1 MNPLGTPGP
10 TTPPRGPG
18 APGAPGGAGRDGLPA
33 DMLPVLGSTGST
45 PGLLDLLV
53 AHQHARRLLTLRA
66 LLEAVA
72 TAPAGT
78 LPEGTADRVL
88 RDWRLLEAADRAD
101 SAATRRVVQYPH
113 TGAWAE
119 RCLRALTRPGQ
130 AHRAAAELPH
140 LAALAAAAAARAG
153 LRFTVDVPAYGGELR
168 LPTIGGHRPGRA
180 AGAARCAPGGPGPV
194 GPGGPGGPVGT
205 GGTRGQGPGG
215 PAPVPAP
222 VPTVRVVGEP
232 HRLWL
237 LPLPPD
243 GPRPPAPGPGA
254 VEVREGPDGIWRSAA
269 PGWRPLQ
276 ALRHPDGRAVLI
288 DDVDPYR
295 DEERRTN
302 PYGLDLADRL
312 DPAGHAAWRTAWR
325 DARPWLRLGGTT
337 RAQEV
342 AALLDCVVP
351 LTGAPGAQCSATRGE
366 AFGAL
371 LSSTPRDGLELAA
384 TLVHELQHAK
394 LLAVSQLVVLH
405 TADDAPGYF
414 APWRP
419 DPRPFDGL
427 FHGAYAHLALAD
439 FHLRAATALTDPARR
454 DAAWA
459 DHCRCREQ
467 VGAALPQLLG
477 ARALTRQGRAL
488 ATAMAAHHARLAE
501 HAPPD
506 GHLARASAYVETARA
521 IWRRRRAQTATNGR
535 EPA

>member
-1 MNPLGTPGP
+1 MNPPGTA
-10 TTPPRGPG
+10 TPVP
-18 APGAPGGAGRDGLPA
+18 APAGSALSDG
-33 DMLPVLGSTGST
+33 MMRVIGSTGST
-45 PGLLDLLV
+45 PELLALLLS
-53 AHQHARRLLTLRA
+53 HQHARRLLTLRA

-78 LPEGTADRVL
+78 LPRGTAARVL
-88 RDWRLLEAADRAD
+88 GDWRLLEAADRAD
-101 SAATRRVVQYPH
+101 PAATRQVVQYPH

-130 AHRAAAELPH
+130 AHRAAEELPH
-140 LAALAAAAAARAG
+140 LAALSVAAAARAG
-153 LRFTVDVPAYGGELR
+153 LRFTADVPLRDGELR
-168 LPTIGGHRPGRA
+168 LPTLGGLRP
-180 AGAARCAPGGPGPV
+180 P
-194 GPGGPGGPVGT
+194 GT
-205 GGTRGQGPGG
+205 GPDPGAPAGPAADGG
-215 PAPVPAP
+215 PAPL
-222 VPTVRVVGEP
+222 VRVVGEP
-232 HRLWL
+232 RRLWL
-237 LPLPPD
+237 LPAPPD
-243 GPRPPAPGPGA
+243 GAFGDAPTSPPPGRGPAPAAGT
-254 VEVREGPDGIWRSAA
+254 VEVRQGQDGIWRSAS
-269 PGWRPLQ
+269 PGWRQLQ

-302 PYGLDLADRL
+302 PYGLDIADRL
-312 DPAGHAAWRTAWR
+312 DAAGHAAWRTAWH
-325 DARPWLRLGGTT
+325 DARPWLRLSGST
-337 RAQEV
+337 RAEEV
-342 AALLDCVVP
+342 GALLDCVVP
-351 LTGAPGAQCSATRGE
+351 LYGAPGAQCSATRGE

-394 LLAVSQLVVLH
+394 LLAVSRLAVLH
-405 TADDAPGYF
+405 TADDSPGYW

-427 FHGAYAHLALAD
+427 FQGAYAHLALAD
-439 FHLRAATALTDPARR
+439 FHLRAATVLTDPVRR

-488 ATAMAAHHARLAE
+488 ANAMAAHHTRLKE

-506 GHLARASAYVETARA
+506 GHLARATAYVETARV
-521 IWRRRRAQTATNGR
+521 IWRRRLAQRVTNGA

>member
-1 MNPLGTPGP
+1 MNPPGT
-10 TTPPRGPG
+10 TTP
-18 APGAPGGAGRDGLPA
+18 APA
-33 DMLPVLGSTGST
+33 DRALPDEVLPVLGSTGST
-45 PGLLDLLV
+45 PRLLALLV
-53 AHQHARRLLTLRA
+53 SHQHARRLLTLRA

-72 TAPAGT
+72 NAPAGA
-78 LPEGTADRVL
+78 LPAGTADRVL

-101 SAATRRVVQYPH
+101 SAATRQVVQYPH

-130 AHRAAAELPH
+130 AHRAAEELPH

-153 LRFTVDVPAYGGELR
+153 LRFTVDVPLRDGELR
-168 LPTIGGHRPGRA
+168 LPTLGGYGPRGAGPARLPAAGAVVPGAPAPGAPASDPRA
-180 AGAARCAPGGPGPV
+180 AGGPTPRIRVIGEPRRLWLVPLPPGAAQDT
-194 GPGGPGGPVGT
+194 GT
-205 GGTRGQGPGG
+205 PG
-215 PAPVPAP
+215 PAPGAAA
-222 VPTVRVVGEP
+222 
-232 HRLWL
+232 
-237 LPLPPD
+237 
-243 GPRPPAPGPGA
+243 PPATGS
-254 VEVREGPDGIWRSAA
+254 VEVRQGPDGIWRSAA

-276 ALRHPDGRAVLI
+276 ALWHPDGRAVLI

-302 PYGLDLADRL
+302 PYGLDIADRL
-312 DPAGHAAWRTAWR
+312 DLGGHAAWRTAWR
-325 DARPWLRLGGTT
+325 DAGPWLRLDGTT
-337 RAQEV
+337 RAAEV
-342 AALLDCVVP
+342 GALLDCVVP
-351 LTGAPGAQCSATRGE
+351 LAGAPGAQCSATRGE

-394 LLAVSQLVVLH
+394 LLAVSQLAVLH
-405 TADDAPGYF
+405 TADDTPGYF

-439 FHLRAATALTDPARR
+439 FHLRAAMALTDPARR

-488 ATAMAAHHARLAE
+488 ANAMAAHHTRLKE

-506 GHLARASAYVETARA
+506 GHLARATAYVETARV
-521 IWRRRRAQTATNGR
+521 IWRRRRVQKSTNGR